1 MQARLK
7 YSIAMLIFGSVGL
20 PVRWLPLPSGWIALV
35 RGAVGCLFLLAIRR
49 KPDLGAFKRNWIP
62 LLVSGLAIGLNWIFL
77 FEAYRHTTIAVATL
91 LYYLAPVLVL
101 LLSPL
106 VLKERLTPA
115 RGAVIGAA
123 LAGMTLVSGV
133 LPHAKL
139 GGARGMLMGFLAA
152 CFYATVM
159 LANRFLKDIEA
170 LDRTIFQLGLAA
182 LAVLPYALLREG
194 FSAAWFNGRS
204 ILLLLVVGVI
214 YTGVAYLLYFDGLGR
229 LPGATSAILAYI
241 DPVAA
246 LLLSALAL
254 GEKMTL
260 WQLAGAVLILG
271 ALIFGEIRQ
280 ILKSM
285 LMHGREI

>member
-7 YSIAMLIFGSVGL
+7 YIVAMLIFGSVGL
-20 PVRWLPLPSGWIALV
+20 PVRGLSLPSGWIALI
-35 RGAVGCLFLLAIRR
+35 RGVVGFLFLLAIRR
-49 KPDLGAFKRNWIP
+49 RPDWQAFRRNGIP
-62 LLVSGLAIGLNWIFL
+62 LVVSGLAIGLNWIFL

-106 VLKERLTPA
+106 VLKERLTPV
-115 RGAVIGAA
+115 RGIMIATA
-123 LAGMTLVSGV
+123 LAGMVLVSGV
-133 LPHAKL
+133 LPHAQL
-139 GGARGMLMGFLAA
+139 GGARGILMGFLAA

-170 LDRTIFQLGLAA
+170 LDRTVFQLGLAA

-204 ILLLLVVGVI
+204 VLLLLVVGIV
-214 YTGVAYLLYFDGLGR
+214 YTGVAYLLYFDGLGK
-229 LPGATSAILAYI
+229 LPGATSAVLAYI
-241 DPVAA
+241 DPVTA
-246 LLLSALAL
+246 LLLSALVL

-271 ALIFGEIRQ
+271 ALLLGELAEQR
-280 ILKSM
+280 LRVKK
-285 LMHGREI
+285 